1 MIRPGTVLW
10 ALCVVLVSYA
20 LFQMKY
26 EVMRQENQFAALDKQ
41 IADSREAVRVLNAE
55 WSYLTQPSRLDE
67 LRKRYL
73 TLVPIGTAQLGSIAA
88 IPMRDG
94 AAPQPVPAPAS
105 PAVLP
110 PATAGAAP
118 PKAQLATFKPRAE
131 R

>member
-26 EVMRQENQFAALDKQ
+26 QVMRQEDQLASLDKKI
-41 IADSREAVRVLNAE
+41 IASREAVRVLNAE
-55 WSYLTQPSRLDE
+55 WSYLTQPSRLDD

-88 IPMRDG
+88 IPLRG
-94 AAPQPVPAPAS
+94 ATAPAAPVAS
-105 PAVLP
+105 PAPSASMP
-110 PATAGAAP
+110 PPVSAAP
-118 PKAQLATFKPRAE
+118 AKPQLAALKPGAE